1 MSSQPVSRDAEKER
15 KTGAGPSSLKSQPQS
30 PSPVEVVENLED
42 GVQDVHEELRK
53 ATITQ
58 ITLTLIAVLA
68 MCYVAKI
75 VLVTIFTAILIAFI
89 LAPIV
94 SGLQR
99 IRLPRAVGSALAVL
113 LLLGVLYG
121 LSCFFYQRAI
131 DFAHQVPQM
140 SGEIKKIVGKYQQ
153 NAESIRN
160 SAQNV
165 VPQTPEE
172 KNAVPVKVQQSSG
185 ITGMLGSDLNSF
197 TDVLLAAA
205 FVPFLVYFML
215 TWQERTR
222 RATVRLFPVRSRLT
236 AYQTLGKI
244 SEMMRGFIVG
254 NFIIGLFM
262 ALVSGALF
270 AFLHLPYFYFL
281 GLISGFLSLIPYLGI
296 VLAILPPIVSGIGVT
311 HGSGMLLIVV
321 VILALHIF
329 SLNVLY
335 PKIIGGRLELNPLAV
350 SLGLLVW
357 GWIWG
362 AMGLI
367 LAVPVVGAV
376 KIICDNVQGLEPF
389 GQWLGDEEVAR
400 AVVRA

>member
-1 MSSQPVSRDAEKER
+1 ME
-15 KTGAGPSSLKSQPQS
+15 AGPSSLKSQPQS
-30 PSPVEVVENLED
+30 PSPAEVVENLED

-99 IRLPRAVGSALAVL
+99 IRLPRAVGSALAVM

-153 NAESIRN
+153 NAESIRK

-185 ITGMLGSDLNSF
+185 ITGMLGSDLSSF

-296 VLAILPPIVSGIGVT
+296 VLAILPPIVSGIGLT